1 MRGVLTLAGEG
12 TRMLPWTRGL
22 RKEFLPLFDRSDDGP
37 AVLKPVAHHVLETLV
52 DAGATDVTLVV
63 GAQDRSFVENYFRV
77 DRAFLDRHAHHA
89 ERIRETER
97 FYGTLERL
105 RLRFVVQPAPTGFGD
120 AVLRAASAVGPHPF
134 LLHAADAVILEPH
147 RGRLL
152 RIMADRR
159 DAEDLDAVLLV
170 RPVADPRRY
179 GVVEATANGR
189 VAGERVLM
197 VRGMEEKPARP
208 RSRWA
213 ATAAYA
219 FSPRLFQALRAVARR
234 DRPRELE
241 VTDAIRWMLETG
253 GRVEA
258 LVLAPAAGHWR
269 SVGSPDGYLRA
280 LKETQRRALGAP
292 LLPGTVR
299 RRKEGLMGRSP

>member
-52 DAGATDVTLVV
+52 DAGAHDVTLVV
-63 GAQDRSFVENYFRV
+63 GAKDRSFVENYFRI
-77 DRAFLDRHAHHA
+77 DRAFLERHAHHA
-89 ERIRETER
+89 ERIRETAR

-105 RLRFVVQPAPTGFGD
+105 RLHYAVQPAPSGFGD
-120 AVLRAASAVGPHPF
+120 AVLRAAPSVGPHPF
-134 LLHAADAVILEPH
+134 LLHAADAVILEPR

-152 RIMADRR
+152 RIMAARR

-170 RPVADPRRY
+170 RRVADPRRY
-179 GVVEATANGR
+179 GVVEGAANGR
-189 VAGERVLM
+189 LDGLRLLTVH
-197 VRGMEEKPARP
+197 GMEEKPAAP
-208 RSRWA
+208 RSHWA

-219 FSPRLFQALRAVARR
+219 FSPRLFDALRAVARR

-241 VTDAIRWMLETG
+241 VTDAIRWMLEAG

-258 LVLAPAAGHWR
+258 LVLTPRAGHWR

-280 LKETQRRALGAP
+280 LKETQRRALRGP
-292 LLPGTVR
+292 LVPAAGR
-299 RRKEGLMGRSP
+299 RATEAFRSRSS